1 MPNTEHIHLPLY
13 TDEETPDIS
22 TTGHYNHAMGIL
34 DAEAGEL
41 EAADADLAAKLAKE
55 TQDRKGADTAIKADL
70 DAETARATAAE
81 GKNADAIAAE
91 VTARKAADTAL
102 GKRIDNAEVEI
113 SANSAD
119 LTGIKGLT
127 YGADHVT
134 FLENEN
140 GAYTSPALEEV
151 AEQIEKLESNG
162 WYVINNYNS
171 ETPQQ
176 LSPEQLAIVQKNPYR
191 VALVI
196 GNSSVALPMS
206 IPPYSKSYRYV
217 YFYDA
222 STGFTARIVSVSPE
236 GAVTESTVTDP
247 SWFRIANAPFYYLGK
262 GVTTAEG
269 ESKHIELTLS
279 AASSDTIGGV
289 KIGSGLS
296 VTSDGTLSVDT
307 SGETGSALT
316 VLDLTCA
323 QGATITLDDE
333 TVSKIKSNYPAV
345 VINWR
350 RKAGAPANVAMPIV
364 SSSSDTST
372 QYTWMTQNNS
382 SIVHMNVFTASKE
395 FSVQEITTHYYSQWN
410 LIDNRPFYNLGYGLR
425 VTTAN
430 DKQLYVDTSAL
441 FAITWGDI
449 ES

>member
-140 GAYTSPALEEV
+140 GAYTSPALEEI

-206 IPPYSKSYRYV
+206 IPPYSKSYKYV

-222 STGFTARIVSVSPE
+222 STGFTARIVSVSPK

-247 SWFRIANAPFYYLGK
+247 SWFHIANAPFYYLGK

-279 AASSDTIGGV
+279 AASADTIGGV

-350 RKAGAPANVAMPIV
+350 RKAGAPTNVAMPIV

>member
-22 TTGHYNHAMGIL
+22 TTGHYNHAMEIL

-140 GAYTSPALEEV
+140 GAYTSPALEEI

-162 WYVINNYNS
+162 WYVINNYPN
-171 ETPQQ
+171 EAPGQ

-206 IPPYSKSYRYV
+206 IPPDSKSYKYV

-222 STGFTARIVSVSPE
+222 STGFTASIVSVSPT
-236 GAVTESTVTDP
+236 GAVTKSTVTDP
-247 SWFRIANAPFYYLGK
+247 SWFHIANAPFYYLGK

-279 AASSDTIGGV
+279 AASADTIGGV

-323 QGATITLDDE
+323 QGTAITLDDE

-350 RKAGAPANVAMPIV
+350 RKAGAPPDVAMPIG

-372 QYTWMTQNNS
+372 QYTWMTQNNG

-395 FSVQEITTHYYSQWN
+395 FRVQGTATQYYSQWN
-410 LIDNRPFYNLGYGLR
+410 LIDNRPFYNLGYGLG